1 MKLFNKVLTGV
12 ALASSLVLAAPA
24 NASTVAMADLNI
36 FALGL
41 FNSASPTDP
50 SFPAGGGIT
59 IRSES
64 RTGTANS
71 SYNGV
76 LGSGVGADSINSS
89 VVGAGIDVGNRC
101 AGNCVG
107 ASALYGGVME
117 NNLTT
122 HLSGPGTVNYALG
135 DMKISGTALGS
146 ITGLTRANAMT
157 AGATNEGG
165 SNATILNSGRIVGAF
180 SVGSTLT
187 AMIGV
192 GANAWIAAYVD
203 SILPISGLASA
214 GHSWTMSI
222 TGSDIAALQ
231 FTPTELN
238 QTAASGD
245 VSENSAFGFGGFLF
259 SAARTFHA
267 GTVYQFAINQSS
279 NASVSEIPEPA
290 SLALVGLGLLG
301 LAAARRRKSV

>member
-41 FNSASPTDP
+41 FDTSTGG
-50 SFPAGGGIT
+50 PAAVSLT
-59 IRSES
+59 ISNEL
-64 RTGTANS
+64 RTGAAGS
-71 SYNGV
+71 SFNGV
-76 LGSGVGADSINSS
+76 VGTGLGASSLSSS

-101 AGNCVG
+101 AGNCAG

-135 DMKISGTALGS
+135 DMQISGTALGS
-146 ITGLTRANAMT
+146 ITGLTRADAMT
-157 AGATNEGG
+157 ANATNNGG
-165 SNATILNSGRIVGAF
+165 SNATILNSGSLRGTF
-180 SVGSTLT
+180 SVGSTLN

-192 GANAWIAAYVD
+192 GADAWLSVFVN
-203 SILPISGLASA
+203 SILPATGFASA
-214 GHSWTMSI
+214 GYGWNMSI
-222 TGSDIAALQ
+222 IGADIADLN
-231 FTPTELN
+231 FSPSELN
-238 QTAASGD
+238 KARSSGD
-245 VSENSAFGFGGFLF
+245 VSENFDYGFGGFLF
-259 SAARTFHA
+259 SAARTFTA
-267 GTVYQFAINQSS
+267 GTRYSFTINQSS